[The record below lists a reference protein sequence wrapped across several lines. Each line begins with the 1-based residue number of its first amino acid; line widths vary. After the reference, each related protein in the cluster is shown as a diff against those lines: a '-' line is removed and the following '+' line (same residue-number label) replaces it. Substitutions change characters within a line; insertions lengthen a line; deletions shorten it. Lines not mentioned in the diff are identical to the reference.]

1 MKRRDIPLKIA
12 QLGPSHPYRGGIVHF
27 NSRLAKALH
36 VRNDLDVTQ
45 FFWAKPYPESL
56 LPGPPSNWLDMESK
70 ETFHVPGQSFLS
82 YSNPLTW
89 WRFIRQIFKD
99 GHDLLITHWVHPIQ
113 FPVFFTLFCA
123 LRVFSGTR
131 IFLIVHNV
139 LPHES
144 ILGSKLMLHLT
155 AKLVHRIIVHSSGE
169 LDNSLNCKIPA
180 EKIKLAF
187 HPVFD
192 FFPTGENT
200 QNSVRN
206 ELGLKDKVFLFF
218 GFLRPYKGVKTL
230 LSAFEKLNS
239 RRNDISL
246 LIVGENFIHHNDTK
260 IEFDNAAF
268 QPSKI
273 ENVVYINKYV
283 PNESV
288 GQYFMA
294 ADALVV
300 PYFEA
305 SQSGPIQIAYS
316 FGKPVIASD
325 IPSFM
330 DCIKNGTSGYFFKT
344 GDPDDLARA
353 MEFFLEYP
361 LDADDIRAFSRQFS
375 WDKYTEI
382 LLDGASL
389 CP

>member
-1 MKRRDIPLKIA
+1 MIGRGTPLKIA
-12 QLGPSHPYRGGIVHF
+12 QLGPAHPYRGGIVHF

-36 VRNDLDVTQ
+36 GRNDLDVTQ
-45 FFWAKPYPESL
+45 FFWTKPYPESL
-56 LPGPPSNWLDMESK
+56 LPGSPSNWLDMESK

-89 WRFIRQIFKD
+89 WRFVRQICKG

-123 LRVFSGTR
+123 LRIFSGTR
-131 IFLIVHNV
+131 IVLIVHNV

-144 ILGSKLMLHLT
+144 TPGSKQMLHLT
-155 AKLVHRIIVHSSGE
+155 AKLVHRVIVHSSEE
-169 LDNSLNCKIPA
+169 LNNALSCKIPA
-180 EKIKLAF
+180 EKIRLAF

-192 FFPTGENT
+192 FFPPGENT
-200 QNSVRN
+200 KDSVRN

-218 GFLRPYKGVKTL
+218 GFLRPYKGVRTL

-246 LIVGENFIHHNDTK
+246 LIVGENFIAHNDTK
-260 IEFDNAAF
+260 IKFDNAAC
-268 QPSKI
+268 QLSKI
-273 ENVVYINKYV
+273 ENVVHINKYV

-294 ADALVV
+294 ADALIV

-325 IPSFM
+325 IPSFR

-344 GDPDDLARA
+344 GDPDDLARV
-353 MEFFLEYP
+353 MEFSLEHP
-361 LDADDIRAFSRQFS
+361 LGADDIRAFSRQFS
-375 WDKYTEI
+375 WEKYTGI
-382 LLDGASL
+382 LLDVAGS

>member
-1 MKRRDIPLKIA
+1 MMGRGTPLKIA
-12 QLGPSHPYRGGIVHF
+12 QLGPAHPHRGGIVHF

-36 VRNDLDVTQ
+36 GRNDLDVTQ

-56 LPGPPSNWLDMESK
+56 LPGSPSNWLDMESK

-89 WRFIRQIFKD
+89 WRFVRQICKG

-123 LRVFSGTR
+123 LRIFSGTR
-131 IFLIVHNV
+131 IVLIVHNV

-144 ILGSKLMLHLT
+144 APGSKQMLRLI
-155 AKLVHRIIVHSSGE
+155 AKLVHRVIVHSSEE
-169 LDNSLNCKIPA
+169 LNNALSCKIPA
-180 EKIKLAF
+180 EKIRLAF

-192 FFPTGENT
+192 FFPLCENA

-206 ELGLKDKVFLFF
+206 DLGLKDKVFLFF
-218 GFLRPYKGVKTL
+218 GFLRPYKGVRTL

-239 RRNDISL
+239 RMDNVSL
-246 LIVGENFIHHNDTK
+246 LIVGENFGAHNVTK
-260 IEFDNAAF
+260 IEFDITKGQLN
-268 QPSKI
+268 KI
-273 ENVVYINKYV
+273 KNVVHINKYV
-283 PNESV
+283 PNDSV

-294 ADALVV
+294 ADTLVA
-300 PYFEA
+300 PYNKA

-325 IPSFM
+325 IPSFR
-330 DCIKNGTSGYFFKT
+330 DCIKSGTSGYFFT
-344 GDPDDLARA
+344 AGDPDDLARV
-353 MEFFLEYP
+353 MEFFLGHP
-361 LDADDIRAFSRQFS
+361 LDADDIRTFSRQFS
-375 WDKYTEI
+375 WEKYTEI
-382 LLDGASL
+382 LLDEAG
-389 CP
+389 PRP